1 MLVLRRIKMNLDAI
15 PGRSSPVMQHVLWE
29 ISLES
34 QLRPMPT
41 AINTP
46 NIATMITQGFFLMN
60 PITLWIL
67 HEVREIFRRKRRPPL
82 TLEPSKN
89 QAAAPSS
96 NIKHA
101 IEAE

>member
-1 MLVLRRIKMNLDAI
+1 
-15 PGRSSPVMQHVLWE
+15 
-29 ISLES
+29 
-34 QLRPMPT
+34 
-41 AINTP
+41 
-46 NIATMITQGFFLMN
+46 MN

-67 HEVREIFRRKRRPPL
+67 HEVREIFRRKIFRRKRRPPL

>member
-1 MLVLRRIKMNLDAI
+1 
-15 PGRSSPVMQHVLWE
+15 
-29 ISLES
+29 
-34 QLRPMPT
+34 MPT
-41 AINTP
+41 AFNKL

-67 HEVREIFRRKRRPPL
+67 HEVREIFRRKIFRRKRRPPL

>member
-1 MLVLRRIKMNLDAI
+1 
-15 PGRSSPVMQHVLWE
+15 
-29 ISLES
+29 
-34 QLRPMPT
+34 MPT
-41 AINTP
+41 AFNKL
-46 NIATMITQGFFLMN
+46 NIATMITQRFFLMN

-67 HEVREIFRRKRRPPL
+67 HEVREIFRRKIFRRKRRPPL

-89 QAAAPSS
+89 QAAAPSG